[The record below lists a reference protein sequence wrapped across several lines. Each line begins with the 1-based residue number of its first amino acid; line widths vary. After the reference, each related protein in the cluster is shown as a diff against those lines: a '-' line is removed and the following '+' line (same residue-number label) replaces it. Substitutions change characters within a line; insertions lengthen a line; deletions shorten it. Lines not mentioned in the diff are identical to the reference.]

1 MIYNYNVF
9 INKYRMLESFLKRIV
24 NLYFVVIK
32 IYRKIKLIDLIF
44 IFLNYNFCLMD
55 NLKWGLKIIDL
66 VIKYL

>member
-55 NLKWGLKIIDL
+55 NLK
-66 VIKYL
+66 